1 MTTSEIPFDYFM
13 ICMILMACSSFF
25 TRAGFIVMSGKF
37 DLDKRVQ
44 RALKYLPAAAFPAL
58 FVPAIAFTRGTGDFA
73 FNPIQII
80 AGSAALVV
88 ALYTKNIYATLG
100 VGMCALWGLR
110 YFVG

>member
-13 ICMILMACSSFF
+13 ICMILMACSS
-25 TRAGFIVMSGKF
+25 
-37 DLDKRVQ
+37 DKRVQ